1 MDICPIDSL
10 DALWKWE
17 NRTDVDH
24 EYTEKLV
31 NFKPRS
37 GPQVLVCHDMKGGY
51 LEEEMNGGK
60 QFEEGKYPYMM
71 LNWWQ
76 IDIFNYFSHHFVTIP
91 PAEYTRISHQ
101 HGVLSLG
108 TFITEWIPGK
118 EICAMILE
126 SEESVEKTVNCL
138 VAVANHF
145 GFDGWLI
152 NIENEIDEKKIE
164 LLLRFCS
171 SLTKKSRESNEN
183 SRVIW
188 YDSVLHNGKLH
199 WQNAL
204 NAENCRFYDACDA
217 IYLNY
222 NWTDGDLFRSAEF
235 GRLDRIF
242 VGIDVWA
249 RGCVG
254 EFHCHESFALAK
266 LFHISVA
273 LFAPGWI
280 YEKFPDENQIVMG
293 IRFWEKLKPHIR
305 TRPLTSANFSTNF
318 CSGMEENWRFRLS
331 SLELQP
337 QHLSAFCHPI
347 VGKGVVLFG
356 GNRIFPLFTFDS
368 IPCGEIEIIC
378 ESDNA
383 INVLWNHNEI
393 AGKTGEHTWIISQS
407 GTIESIKIQTA
418 NHDKT
423 VIRRFSVSCF
433 NSKS

>member
-1 MDICPIDSL
+1 MNDRLVSHYTPGYCRGQCNLPVYGAIHRDPY
-10 DALWKWE
+10 
-17 NRTDVDH
+17 RTSRRRSRPGRSN
-24 EYTEKLV
+24 
-31 NFKPRS
+31 NFKRKIILT
-37 GPQVLVCHDMKGGY
+37 V
-51 LEEEMNGGK
+51 
-60 QFEEGKYPYMM
+60 
-71 LNWWQ
+71 
-76 IDIFNYFSHHFVTIP
+76 INYGIIV
-91 PAEYTRISHQ
+91 
-101 HGVLSLG
+101 
-108 TFITEWIPGK
+108 
-118 EICAMILE
+118 
-126 SEESVEKTVNCL
+126 SEELLE
-138 VAVANHF
+138 
-145 GFDGWLI
+145 DG
-152 NIENEIDEKKIE
+152 
-164 LLLRFCS
+164 R
-171 SLTKKSRESNEN
+171 
-183 SRVIW
+183 
-188 YDSVLHNGKLH
+188 
-199 WQNAL
+199 
-204 NAENCRFYDACDA
+204 
-217 IYLNY
+217 
-222 NWTDGDLFRSAEF
+222 TDGDLFRSAEF

-305 TRPLTSANFSTNF
+305 TRPLISANFSTNF

-356 GNRIFPLFTFDS
+356 RNRIFPLFTFDS
-368 IPCGEIEIIC
+368 IPLGKIEIIC

-393 AGKTGEHTWIISQS
+393 AGRTGEHTWIISQS
-407 GTIESIKIQTA
+407 RTIESIEIQTA

-423 VIRRFSVSCF
+423 VIRRFSVSCI